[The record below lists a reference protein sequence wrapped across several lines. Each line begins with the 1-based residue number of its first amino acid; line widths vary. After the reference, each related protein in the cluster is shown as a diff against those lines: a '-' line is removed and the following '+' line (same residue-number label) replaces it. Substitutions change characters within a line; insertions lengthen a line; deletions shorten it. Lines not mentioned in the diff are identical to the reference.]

1 MQSLRSLLKPKL
13 PKLVT
18 PQPLSSYVSR
28 IRYLMKLKEDDE
40 ACREALKS
48 GSLLLY
54 HKLAP
59 LLQKKEK
66 GIYQLP
72 RLRTP
77 DVKRI
82 LEKLGRDKKLISEA
96 VLISCPE
103 TAEPC
108 FCLDVGDLQKNS
120 MEQLCGGVFMDLRTA
135 FLMLTVPETTLVAK
149 GQALLRWH
157 QTHGF
162 CSATGQPTVRNQS
175 GSQRVSPNSGITY
188 YPQMAPVVIVLVSD
202 GNRCLLGR
210 QRSFPPGMY
219 SALAGFCDLGE
230 TLEET
235 LRREVAEEVGLE
247 VDTLQY
253 SASQHWPIP
262 QSSFML
268 ACHATVNP
276 DKTQVVLNKAELE
289 DARWCSL
296 EEVLAALQV
305 KYPPNKPGATPPGFW
320 VPHGFAI
327 AHRLIQEWADQ
338 QQHLEKK

>member
-1 MQSLRSLLKPKL
+1 
-13 PKLVT
+13 
-18 PQPLSSYVSR
+18 
-28 IRYLMKLKEDDE
+28 
-40 ACREALKS
+40 
-48 GSLLLY
+48 
-54 HKLAP
+54 
-59 LLQKKEK
+59 
-66 GIYQLP
+66 
-72 RLRTP
+72 
-77 DVKRI
+77 
-82 LEKLGRDKKLISEA
+82 
-96 VLISCPE
+96 
-103 TAEPC
+103 
-108 FCLDVGDLQKNS
+108 
-120 MEQLCGGVFMDLRTA
+120 MEQLCDGVFMDLRTA
-135 FLMLTVPETTLVAK
+135 FFMLRGPETTLVAK

-175 GSQRVSPNSGITY
+175 GSQRVCPYSGITY

-210 QRSFPPGMY
+210 QSSFPPGMY

-253 SASQHWPIP
+253 SASQHWPFP

-276 DKTQVVLNKAELE
+276 DKTQLILDKAELE

-296 EEVLAALQV
+296 EEILAALQV
-305 KYPPNKPGATPPGFW
+305 KYPHRDPNATQAGFW
-320 VPHGFAI
+320 VPPDFAV
-327 AHRLIQEWADQ
+327 ANRLIQEWADQ
-338 QQHLEKK
+338 QQLKKK